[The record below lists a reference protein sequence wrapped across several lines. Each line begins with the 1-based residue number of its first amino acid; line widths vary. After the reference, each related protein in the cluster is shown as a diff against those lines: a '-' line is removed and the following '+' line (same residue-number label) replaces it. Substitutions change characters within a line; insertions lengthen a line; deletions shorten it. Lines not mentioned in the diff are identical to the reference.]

1 MGRIRV
7 PSIQHAAGIW
17 SPEPAQIAKRL
28 LQLAESSPPFSYGN
42 LHKLTF
48 DLISRSAPYEQVHA
62 AAQAVR
68 PALARKNYLEIL
80 PLLKSY
86 GDRAAANVVTEIVP
100 RHYSIGRDLRTLVNP
115 PLAYYKG
122 GRGHLPWFVFW
133 KANHF
138 NKSRLELFVSMLRDV
153 FRQDPDFDEAFLS
166 LVICSEQRIGAG
178 RQLTVLDASTVSE
191 LPSAERNEMLRI
203 FAEGY
208 SQAAQAKAEGR
219 HSESKRKEMDNR
231 DDDQFD
237 LFA

>member
-1 MGRIRV
+1 MGKVRV

-17 SPEPAQIAKRL
+17 SPEPAQVAKRL

-48 DLISRSAPYEQVHA
+48 DLVSRSSPYEQIHA

-68 PALARKNYLEIL
+68 PAIARKNYLEIL
-80 PLLKSY
+80 PLLRSY
-86 GDRAAANVVTEIVP
+86 GDRAAASVVTEVVP
-100 RHYSIGRDLRTLVNP
+100 RNYSIGRDLRTLVNP
-115 PLAYYKG
+115 PLAYYKD
-122 GRGHLPWFVFW
+122 GRAHLPWFVFW

-153 FRQDPDFDEAFLS
+153 FRQDPDYDEAFLS
-166 LVICSEQRIGAG
+166 LVICSEHHAGAG

-191 LPSAERNEMLRI
+191 LSPAERNEMLRI

-208 SQAAQAKAEGR
+208 SLAAQAKAEGR
-219 HSESKRKEMDNR
+219 HSEGRREDVGHR

>member
-17 SPEPAQIAKRL
+17 APEPTQIAKRL
-28 LQLAESSPPFSYGN
+28 LQLAESGPPFSYGN

-48 DLISRSAPYEQVHA
+48 DLLSRSSPYEQVCA
-62 AAQAVR
+62 AALATR
-68 PALARKNYLEIL
+68 PPLARKNYLEIL
-80 PLLKSY
+80 PLLRSY
-86 GDRAAANVVTEIVP
+86 GDQAAASAVVEIVP

-115 PLAYYKG
+115 PLAYYKN
-122 GRGHLPWFVFW
+122 GRAHLPWFVFW

-138 NKSRLELFVSMLRDV
+138 NESRLKLFVSILREV
-153 FRQDPDFDEAFLS
+153 FRQDPDYDEAFLS
-166 LVICSEQRIGAG
+166 LVVCSEQCAGAG
-178 RQLTVLDASTVSE
+178 RQLTVLEASAIPE
-191 LPSAERNEMLRI
+191 LSSVERSEMLGI

-208 SQAAQAKAEGR
+208 SQAVQAKVEGR
-219 HSESKRKEMDNR
+219 SESKRKDADHR